1 MADKGGKTGQRADNG
16 NAAPLTRGGGF
27 DFTAMLTIADI
38 LPVMVSMLDR
48 DLRYRFVNK
57 PYADWF
63 ELPRSA
69 LLGKALAE
77 IIGEDAAD
85 YRAPMLAAALAGD
98 LQSFFRDDD
107 HPTHC
112 PVEVQTSYWPGTGDE
127 RK

>member
-27 DFTAMLTIADI
+27 VFTAMLTIADI
-38 LPVMVSMLDR
+38 LPVMVSKLDR

-77 IIGEDAAD
+77 IIGQDAAE
-85 YRAPMLAAALAGD
+85 YRAPMLAAALGGHP
-98 LQSFFRDDD
+98 QSFVSDYGQ
-107 HPTHC
+107 PTRG
-112 PVEVQTSYWPGTGDE
+112 PVAVQTSYVPWTGSDGT
-127 RK
+127 